1 MKMTTKKLAFGLS
14 VLIAA
19 VLLLVVENH
28 WLSKEDQVR
37 KVNAAKRGV
46 SSMVFRQLT
55 QRVDAHL
62 KEHGEM
68 PSSLFDLVCDDF
80 ELLQRVASREF
91 AAEEFHEPMAN
102 RHLEFVRASHYW
114 LEQLSDDAVLI
125 SERRNLRSDGRT
137 LFCIVSKGAEGI
149 TNVIDY
155 WERNLSP

>member
-80 ELLQRVASREF
+80 ELLQ
-91 AAEEFHEPMAN
+91 
-102 RHLEFVRASHYW
+102 
-114 LEQLSDDAVLI
+114 
-125 SERRNLRSDGRT
+125 
-137 LFCIVSKGAEGI
+137 
-149 TNVIDY
+149 
-155 WERNLSP
+155 

>member
-1 MKMTTKKLAFGLS
+1 M
-14 VLIAA
+14 
-19 VLLLVVENH
+19 
-28 WLSKEDQVR
+28 
-37 KVNAAKRGV
+37 
-46 SSMVFRQLT
+46 
-55 QRVDAHL
+55 
-62 KEHGEM
+62 
-68 PSSLFDLVCDDF
+68 
-80 ELLQRVASREF
+80 ASREF

-114 LEQLSDDAVLI
+114 LEKLSDDAVLI